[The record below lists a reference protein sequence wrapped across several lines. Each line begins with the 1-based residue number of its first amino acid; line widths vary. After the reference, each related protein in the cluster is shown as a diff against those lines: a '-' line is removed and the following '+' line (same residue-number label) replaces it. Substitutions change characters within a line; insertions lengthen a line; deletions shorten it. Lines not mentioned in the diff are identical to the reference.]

1 MGITGILIAIAI
13 IIVVLAFA
21 GTQVSAFIND
31 TFANIGMQIRD
42 SETKIDAPIQGD
54 IVCDMF
60 VTANWEE
67 QTTVI
72 FALEPQPILFFDPN
86 DVEGVGI
93 DVNFQNCGIAGGI
106 GLSFLP
112 LLDFLGTNLLFSGM
126 DASLTNNLNFLASVE
141 FGSSIISSICLS
153 SLSIFSL
160 CSIDFSILFCLIDSA
175 PNLVNLPNAF
185 APTILKVHRQYIE
198 IIKEREK
205 QGAIQFAKKL
215 DEEIFQTRND
225 FMMQPPK

>member
-13 IIVVLAFA
+13 IIVVIAFA

-42 SETKIDAPIQGD
+42 SETKIDAPVQGD
-54 IVCDMF
+54 IICDMF

-72 FALEPQPILFFDPN
+72 FALEPQPILFFDPK

-112 LLDFLGTNLLFSGM
+112 LLDFLGTNSEVVPLDF
-126 DASLTNNLNFLASVE
+126 
-141 FGSSIISSICLS
+141 
-153 SLSIFSL
+153 IF
-160 CSIDFSILFCLIDSA
+160 
-175 PNLVNLPNAF
+175 
-185 APTILKVHRQYIE
+185 IE
-198 IIKEREK
+198 
-205 QGAIQFAKKL
+205 
-215 DEEIFQTRND
+215 T
-225 FMMQPPK
+225 